1 MGDSDNAARCS
12 LLWLLSEM
20 EREGLRRS
28 GQERLLALLLQLVS
42 EDSCALRPRAL
53 RSAMRAHV
61 ASSLLLSMPPTDVR
75 RALPQLCAVSRATA
89 YRDVSAALSALGP
102 VGG

>member
-28 GQERLLALLLQLVS
+28 GQERLLALLLQLA